1 MAKAPV
7 GRITPGE
14 LVERLASDDHVAILD
29 VRGRSYRTSERK
41 IRGAVRIDPRE
52 LAEHYPD
59 LPHAAT
65 IVAYCT

>member
-1 MAKAPV
+1 MANAPV
-7 GRITPGE
+7 RRITAGE

-41 IRGAVRIDPRE
+41 IEGAVRINPRE
-52 LAEHYPD
+52 LAEHYQE
-59 LPHAAT
+59 LPHDAT